1 MGMKRPTDAA
11 ASYSAAVVTLPNWAQ
26 PYRAQSVAYAA
37 AGDADR
43 AIGALKAGLEAT
55 SRSPQLAMDLALLYE
70 RLGRV
75 DDAAATYDAML
86 DRNPHDDGA
95 ANNLA
100 MLLATYRTDAHS
112 LERAL
117 RLAERFATS
126 EQPVLLDTYG
136 WVLFK
141 AGRTSEALPVLER
154 AVAKAPRAG
163 ELRYHLGMIQ
173 MKAGKKDEARSN
185 LQAAV
190 TSGADFRGIDEAR
203 ATLGTL

>member
-1 MGMKRPTDAA
+1 VAV
-11 ASYSAAVVTLPNWAQ
+11 AAVPSWAQ
-26 PYRAQSVAYAA
+26 PYRAQAVAYSA
-37 AGDADR
+37 AGEPER

-55 SRSPQLAMDLALLYE
+55 SQSPQLAMDLALLFE

-112 LERAL
+112 LERAV

-126 EQPVLLDTYG
+126 EHPALLDTYG
-136 WVLFK
+136 WVLFT

-154 AVAKAPRAG
+154 AVAKAPRVG
-163 ELRYHLGMIQ
+163 ELRYHLGMAQ
-173 MKAGKKDEARSN
+173 LQAGKPDEARSN
-185 LQAAV
+185 LETAV
-190 TSGADFRGIDEAR
+190 ASGADFRGVEEAR
-203 ATLGTL
+203 AVLKTL